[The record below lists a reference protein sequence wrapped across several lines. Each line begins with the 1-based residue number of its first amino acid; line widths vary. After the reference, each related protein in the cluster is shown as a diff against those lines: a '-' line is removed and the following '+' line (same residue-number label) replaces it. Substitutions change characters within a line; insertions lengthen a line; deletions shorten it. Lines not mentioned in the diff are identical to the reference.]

1 MGDQDWYQP
10 SNRVT
15 NSSLFITLHELEG
28 GLEMLEYAALQF
40 ASDSAELSRPSTHHQ
55 NALFLEPNPSPAKP
69 TSLHI
74 PALWFLL
81 LTRSLC
87 VWVYVY
93 VYVTMSCCLWLHAL
107 VTLPHALLLLI
118 LLTPLLSICLTLWG
132 PGFSSACFFSP
143 FSAWLVEGTAQHFIM
158 FLRFHWHF
166 LFNYY
171 FPFCVC
177 VWCVY
182 VVFVFLYE
190 YRHTH
195 VCM

>member
-28 GLEMLEYAALQF
+28 GLRDAGICSSPICFWFCWTVTTFY
-40 ASDSAELSRPSTHHQ
+40 SPPKCS
-55 NALFLEPNPSPAKP
+55 LFLEPNPSPAKP
-69 TSLHI
+69 TFLHI

-87 VWVYVY
+87 GSGPW

-132 PGFSSACFFSP
+132 PGFSSACLFSP

-177 VWCVY
+177 VWCVH
-182 VVFVFLYE
+182 VVFVFLYK
-190 YRHTH
+190 YRHTR